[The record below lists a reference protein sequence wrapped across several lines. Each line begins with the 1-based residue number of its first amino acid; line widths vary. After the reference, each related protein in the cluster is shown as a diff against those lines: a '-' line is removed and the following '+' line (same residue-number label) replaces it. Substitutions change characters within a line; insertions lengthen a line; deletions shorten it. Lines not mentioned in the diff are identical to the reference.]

1 MNGFPQLALFRTNT
15 HSPLLRVCTDP
26 LFFLAPR
33 AITDKVKMRKLL
45 VLLLFVSLLLDLAT
59 AQDPPRVRKPRPPPK
74 PKRPPKRPAK
84 PRVTQPPPPPPPAAT
99 AAAAAP
105 NEDGAGDAEEDLTPF
120 PDKMLARAHANFGLE
135 VFRRAAAAADERS
148 NVLLSPI
155 ALSTS
160 LSMLLLGA
168 APGSSS
174 WKRLSKALNYDTVQ
188 QGDVHDL
195 QRQLL
200 ATLGSEA
207 KGQQQHAAR
216 VYLRRGLPPKEAYVA
231 DVLKFYGT
239 EPKVLSGSTGRDLQ
253 DINGWLSQRTSGVLR
268 DAVPALPADL
278 SLLLVSAMHVKAKWA
293 LQFPPEETAQ
303 GVFHAG
309 GGKQR
314 GPVALRV
321 ATMHRDDVPIRYG
334 LDTELGCQVAQL
346 PLQGGCSLLLFVPVE
361 MTGNLTV
368 VEESLTSEFVA
379 DIVRALHSVRAR
391 LSVPRLALRDAGDL
405 AGAVKQLKL
414 ESLFSSDADLSAMS
428 EARVGLAVSAVRHA
442 ALLELAEEGGG
453 GGGGGGG
460 ALDAAARGRAE
471 DGHVHRM
478 EFSVDRPFIF
488 IVRHDAT
495 GALPLVG
502 RIVDP
507 AAA

>member
-1 MNGFPQLALFRTNT
+1 
-15 HSPLLRVCTDP
+15 
-26 LFFLAPR
+26 
-33 AITDKVKMRKLL
+33 MRKLL
-45 VLLLFVSLLLDLAT
+45 VLLLFVSLLFGHTTCGNTDT
-59 AQDPPRVRKPRPPPK
+59 
-74 PKRPPKRPAK
+74 
-84 PRVTQPPPPPPPAAT
+84 T
-99 AAAAAP
+99 AAAAAAP
-105 NEDGAGDAEEDLTPF
+105 EEDRADDAEEDLTPF

-216 VYLRRGLPPKEAYVA
+216 VYLQRGLPPKEAYVA

-309 GGKQR
+309 GGKR

-321 ATMHRDDVPIRYG
+321 ATMRRDDVPIRYG
-334 LDTELGCQVAQL
+334 LDTELGAVAQL

-361 MTGNLTV
+361 VTGNLTV

-405 AGAVKQLKL
+405 AGAVKQLEL
-414 ESLFSSDADLSAMS
+414 ESLFSSDADLSALS
-428 EARVGLAVSAVRHA
+428 EAQVGLAVSAVRHA

-453 GGGGGGG
+453 GG
-460 ALDAAARGRAE
+460 ALDAAARGPAE
-471 DGHVHRM
+471 EAHVHRM
-478 EFSVDRPFIF
+478 EFSVDRPFVF
-488 IVRHDAT
+488 MVRHDAT

-502 RIVDP
+502 RIVNP
-507 AAA
+507 AVA

>member
-1 MNGFPQLALFRTNT
+1 
-15 HSPLLRVCTDP
+15 
-26 LFFLAPR
+26 
-33 AITDKVKMRKLL
+33 MRKLL
-45 VLLLFVSLLLDLAT
+45 VLLLFVSLLVYLTT
-59 AQDPPRVRKPRPPPK
+59 AQDPPRVRRPRPPPK

-99 AAAAAP
+99 AAAAAAP
-105 NEDGAGDAEEDLTPF
+105 DEDRADDAEEDLTPF

-148 NVLLSPI
+148 NVLLSPV

-216 VYLRRGLPPKEAYVA
+216 VYLQRGLPPKEAYVA

-309 GGKQR
+309 GGKR

-321 ATMHRDDVPIRYG
+321 ATMRRDDVPIRYG
-334 LDTELGCQVAQL
+334 LDTELGCRVAQL

-361 MTGNLTV
+361 VTGNLTV

-414 ESLFSSDADLSAMS
+414 ESLFSSDADLSALS
-428 EARVGLAVSAVRHA
+428 EAQVGLAVSAVRHA

-453 GGGGGGG
+453 GG
-460 ALDAAARGRAE
+460 ALDAAARGPAE
-471 DGHVHRM
+471 EAHVHRM
-478 EFSVDRPFIF
+478 EFSVDRPFVF
-488 IVRHDAT
+488 MVRHDAT

-502 RIVDP
+502 RIVNP
-507 AAA
+507 AVA